1 MRRHLV
7 IALRLA
13 LAAIFAFAAYSKLR
27 HPWVVFA
34 MSVDSYQVLPEWAVL
49 AVARTLPW
57 SELILSVLLAIG
69 VWLRYTSLAAAA
81 VLGLFFVMMLIA
93 YGRGL
98 AIDCGCF
105 GFGEQ
110 LSARTLTRDGLLLAA
125 SFTLAFLAARSRRT
139 SATR

>member
-1 MRRHLV
+1 V
-7 IALRLA
+7 IIALRLA

-49 AVARTLPW
+49 AVARALPW
-57 SELILSVLLAIG
+57 AELILAVLLAIG

-81 VLGLFFVMMLIA
+81 VLGLFFIMMLIA

-110 LSARTLTRDGLLLAA
+110 LSARTLVRDGLLLATA
-125 SFTLAFLAARSRRT
+125 FTLAFLAARPHRQ
-139 SATR
+139 SAAR

>member
-1 MRRHLV
+1 MRRLV
-7 IALRLA
+7 IIALRLA

-34 MSVDSYQVLPEWAVL
+34 MSIDSYQVLPEWAVL
-49 AVARTLPW
+49 TVARVLPW
-57 SELILSVLLAIG
+57 SELFLAVLLGIG
-69 VWLRYTSLAAAA
+69 IWLRYTSLAAAA

-110 LSARTLTRDGLLLAA
+110 LSARTLTRDGLFLAA
-125 SFTLAFLAARSRRT
+125 AFTLAFLAARPHPQ
-139 SATR
+139 SAAR

>member
-1 MRRHLV
+1 MWRHLV
-7 IALRLA
+7 IVLRLA

-57 SELILSVLLAIG
+57 SELVLSVLLAIG
-69 VWLRYTSLAAAA
+69 IWLRYTSLAAAA

-125 SFTLAFLAARSRRT
+125 SFTLACLAARSRRE
-139 SATR
+139 SAVR

>member
-1 MRRHLV
+1 MRRSLV
-7 IALRLA
+7 IALRLT

-34 MSVDSYQVLPEWAVL
+34 MSIDSYQVLPEWAVL

-57 SELILSVLLAIG
+57 SELILSVLLTIG
-69 VWLRYTSLAAAA
+69 IWLRYTSLAAAA

-110 LSARTLTRDGLLLAA
+110 LSLRTLTRDGLLLAA
-125 SFTLAFLAARSRRT
+125 AFTLALLAARPHRQ
-139 SATR
+139 SAAR

>member
-1 MRRHLV
+1 MRGRLV
-7 IALRLA
+7 IAVRLT

-27 HPWVVFA
+27 YPWVVFA
-34 MSVDSYQVLPEWAVL
+34 MSVDSYQLLPEWAVL

-69 VWLRYTSLAAAA
+69 IWLRYTSLAAAT

-105 GFGEQ
+105 GFGEA
-110 LSARTLTRDGLLLAA
+110 LSVRTLARDGLLLAA
-125 SFTLAFLAARSRRT
+125 AFTLALLARSRPS
-139 SATR
+139 SAPR

>member
-1 MRRHLV
+1 MWRHLV
-7 IALRLA
+7 IVLRLA

-57 SELILSVLLAIG
+57 SELVLSVLLAIG
-69 VWLRYTSLAAAA
+69 IWLRYTSLAAAA

-125 SFTLAFLAARSRRT
+125 AFTLACLAARSRRE
-139 SATR
+139 SAVR

>member
-1 MRRHLV
+1 MRRRLV
-7 IALRLA
+7 IVLRLA

-69 VWLRYTSLAAAA
+69 IWLRYTSLAAAA

-105 GFGEQ
+105 GFGET
-110 LSARTLTRDGLLLAA
+110 LSLRTLARDGLLLTA
-125 SFTLAFLAARSRRT
+125 SIALAFLAARSRGP
-139 SATR
+139 SAAR

>member
-1 MRRHLV
+1 
-7 IALRLA
+7 
-13 LAAIFAFAAYSKLR
+13 
-27 HPWVVFA
+27 VVFA

-69 VWLRYTSLAAAA
+69 IWLRYTSLAAAA

-110 LSARTLTRDGLLLAA
+110 LSPRTLARDGLLLAA
-125 SFTLAFLAARSRRT
+125 AFTLAFLAARSRHP
-139 SATR
+139 SAAR

>member
-7 IALRLA
+7 IVLRLA

-69 VWLRYTSLAAAA
+69 IWLRYTSLAAAA

-125 SFTLAFLAARSRRT
+125 AFTLAFLAARSRRE
-139 SATR
+139 SAAR

>member
-1 MRRHLV
+1 MRRRLV
-7 IALRLA
+7 IVLRLA

-69 VWLRYTSLAAAA
+69 IWLRYTSLAAAA

-98 AIDCGCF
+98 VIDCGCF

-110 LSARTLTRDGLLLAA
+110 LSPRTLARDGLLLAA
-125 SFTLAFLAARSRRT
+125 AFTLAFLAARSRDP
-139 SATR
+139 SAAR